1 MYQHVLVAID
11 GSDHSR
17 RASQHALQLVEGTPG
32 AQVTIICAVDYGKS
46 EKESNRGLTSEQI
59 TEAARAYL
67 APFEDIYRHAGVCVK
82 SVIVHGA
89 PGPAIIS
96 HANEHPYDI
105 VIIGSRGLS
114 PVQEF
119 VLGSVSH
126 KVAKHVKAPVL
137 VIK

>member
-11 GSDHSR
+11 GSDHSK
-17 RASQHALQLVEGTPG
+17 RAAQHAIQLVEGTPL
-32 AQVTIICAVDYGKS
+32 AQVTIVCAVDYGKS
-46 EKESNRGLTSEQI
+46 ERESNRGLTSEQI
-59 TEAARAYL
+59 ATAAREHM
-67 APFEDIYRHAGVCVK
+67 APFEDIFHQAEVRVK

-89 PGPAIIS
+89 PGPAIVS

-105 VIIGSRGLS
+105 VIIGSRGLN

-126 KVAKHVKAPVL
+126 KVAKRVKAPVL

>member
-11 GSDHSR
+11 GSDHSK
-17 RASQHALQLVEGTPG
+17 RAAQHAIQLVEGTPQ

-59 TEAARAYL
+59 AEAARDYL
-67 APFEDIYRHAGVCVK
+67 APFEDIFHQAGVRVK

-89 PGPAIIS
+89 PGPAIVS

-105 VIIGSRGLS
+105 VIIGSRGLN

-126 KVAKHVKAPVL
+126 KVAKRVKVPVL

>member
-11 GSDHSR
+11 GSDHSK
-17 RASQHALQLVEGTPG
+17 RAAHHAMQLVKNHTEVE
-32 AQVTIICAVDYGKS
+32 VTLICAVDYGKS

-59 TEAARAYL
+59 AAATREYL
-67 APFEDIYRHAGVCVK
+67 TPFEDIFHQAGISVK

-89 PGPAIIS
+89 PGPAIVS
-96 HANEHPYDI
+96 HANEHPYDL
-105 VIIGSRGLS
+105 VIIGSRGLN

-126 KVAKHVKAPVL
+126 KVAKRVKAPVL

>member
-11 GSDHSR
+11 GSDHSK
-17 RASQHALQLVEGTPG
+17 RAAQHAIQLVEDTPE

-59 TEAARAYL
+59 AEAARDYL
-67 APFEDIYRHAGVCVK
+67 EPFEDIFHQAGVRVK

-89 PGPAIIS
+89 PGPAIVS

-105 VIIGSRGLS
+105 VIIGSRGLN

-126 KVAKHVKAPVL
+126 KVAKRVKVPVL

>member
-1 MYQHVLVAID
+1 MYQNVLVAID
-11 GSDHSR
+11 GSDHSK
-17 RASQHALQLVEGTPG
+17 RAAQHAIQLVEGTPE
-32 AQVTIICAVDYGKS
+32 AKVTIICAVDYGKS
-46 EKESNRGLTSEQI
+46 EKESNRGLTGEQI
-59 TEAARAYL
+59 DEAARDYL
-67 APFEDIYRHAGVCVK
+67 EPFEDIFHQAGVRVK

-89 PGPAIIS
+89 PGPAIVS

-105 VIIGSRGLS
+105 VIIGSRGLN

-126 KVAKHVKAPVL
+126 KVAKRVKVPVL

>member
-11 GSDHSR
+11 GSDHSK
-17 RASQHALQLVEGTPG
+17 RAAHHAIQLVQGTPG
-32 AQVTIICAVDYGKS
+32 AKVTIICAVDYGKS

-59 TEAARAYL
+59 IDAAHEHL
-67 APFEDIYRHAGVCVK
+67 SPFEDIFRHAGIRVE
-82 SVIVHGA
+82 SVIVQGA
-89 PGPAIIS
+89 PGPAIVS

-105 VIIGSRGLS
+105 VIIGSRGLN

-126 KVAKHVKAPVL
+126 KVAKRVKAPVL

>member
-11 GSDHSR
+11 GSDHSK
-17 RASQHALQLVEGTPG
+17 RAAQHALQLVEGNP
-32 AQVTIICAVDYGKS
+32 AAEVTIVCAVDYGKS

-59 TEAARAYL
+59 ASATREYL
-67 APFEDIYRHAGVCVK
+67 APFEDIFHQANVRVK
-82 SVIVHGA
+82 SVIIHGA
-89 PGPAIIS
+89 PGPAIVS
-96 HANEHPYDI
+96 HANEHPYDL
-105 VIIGSRGLS
+105 VIIGSRGLN

-126 KVAKHVKAPVL
+126 KVAKRVKAPVL